1 MKGKA
6 FVFVA
11 SMLLLSVVV
20 PVTEAAVLRVIVIQ
34 TDDLS
39 AYVKEVERG
48 KAIVKRLD
56 GTATIRVWRAR
67 FAGPDAG
74 RVVVTLE
81 YPDLAAYV
89 NDDRKAST
97 DPEFQAFLKG
107 IAKMRKIVSDSLYD
121 EQHP

>member
-6 FVFVA
+6 FAVVA
-11 SMLLLSVVV
+11 SMLLLSFAA
-20 PVTEAAVLRVIVIQ
+20 PVAEAAVLRVIVIQ

-39 AYVKEVERG
+39 AYVKEVDRG
-48 KAIVKRLD
+48 TAIVKRLG
-56 GTATIRVWRAR
+56 GTATIRIWRAR

-81 YPDLAAYV
+81 YPNLAAYV
-89 NDDRKAST
+89 NDDSKLSA

-107 IAKMRKIVSDSLYD
+107 IAKMRKVVSDSLYD